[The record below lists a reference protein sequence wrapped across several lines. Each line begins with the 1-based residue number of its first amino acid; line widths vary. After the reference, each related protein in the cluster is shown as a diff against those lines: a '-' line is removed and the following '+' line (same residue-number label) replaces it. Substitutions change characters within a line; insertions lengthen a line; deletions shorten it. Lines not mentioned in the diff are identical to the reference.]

1 MIVIDV
7 RVAFTLAATIGTQS
21 RRRMQGSIGHGARH
35 NPKGNDMAK
44 ANSDAVWTEINP
56 ETLPEQI
63 KHAYDYY
70 KEMYRE
76 MKEQRQCFEK
86 AMADTAELPT
96 GKRMIFGYNF
106 GKLSVAIVD
115 DDRKPAKATP
125 AKQSLADF
133 IASQSEAGKRA

>member
-1 MIVIDV
+1 
-7 RVAFTLAATIGTQS
+7 
-21 RRRMQGSIGHGARH
+21 
-35 NPKGNDMAK
+35 MAK
-44 ANSDAVWTEINP
+44 ANQDAVWCELNP
-56 ETLPEQI
+56 DTLPNNI
-63 KHAYDYY
+63 KGTYIAYKDMY
-70 KEMYRE
+70 KL
-76 MKEQRQCFEK
+76 MKEARTSFETRLS
-86 AMADTAELPT
+86 ANAHVPE